1 MHAIILNGT
10 LKPSPESSSAEA
22 LAGVVARA
30 LQDRGVADVE
40 HVRLVDHD
48 VKPGVETDMGDG
60 DAWPQIHDRILSADI
75 LVSATPTWL
84 GQISSVTKRA
94 LERMDAMLS
103 ETDDAGVPVAY
114 NKVAGAVVVGNED
127 GAHACIANIAQA
139 LIDIGFTFPGQAW
152 TYWNKG
158 PGRATR
164 CTSRPTRRTGRTRP
178 ARRPRT
184 TSSRSPRRCT
194 PTRSLSRRMPEGVGA
209 RHGARMNSGK

>member
-1 MHAIILNGT
+1 MNAIILNGT

-60 DAWPQIHDRILSADI
+60 DAWPQIHDKILAADI
-75 LVSATPTWL
+75 LVVATPTWL

-103 ETDDAGVPVAY
+103 ETDDDGVPVAY

-158 PGRATR
+158 PGPGDEVYLTTGEKDWTNATGEAAAHNLVAVARALHAN
-164 CTSRPTRRTGRTRP
+164 PIAKP
-178 ARRPRT
+178 PNA
-184 TSSRSPRRCT
+184 
-194 PTRSLSRRMPEGVGA
+194 
-209 RHGARMNSGK
+209 